1 MKKRYG
7 DSMKKEIIKAVR
19 QMDGRTMNGQF
30 TIEFI
35 YGAVRGY
42 LRDEEA
48 AKYERK

>member
-1 MKKRYG
+1 MRKGYRYG

-19 QMDGRTMNGQF
+19 QMDGRTRNGRA

-42 LRDEEA
+42 LREVEGKA
-48 AKYERK
+48 